1 MTEAIDELRRSRS
14 GHAIVELTGSPYYV
28 QVLIENEVG
37 SDRRRFL
44 VEAVSNEF
52 LADEY
57 RITSAQELSL
67 RRLGWS
73 EPNIPCSSASRCS
86 RDHPNWYRFAEVDD
100 TTVVTTLLAGLG
112 VYGASEGT
120 RISVVRRCP

>member
-1 MTEAIDELRRSRS
+1 MAEAIDELRCRRS
-14 GHAIVELTGSPYYV
+14 GHAVVELAGTPYYV

-37 SDRRRFL
+37 SDRNRFL

-52 LADEY
+52 LPDEH
-57 RITSAQELSL
+57 RITSAQQSSL

-73 EPNIPCSSASRCS
+73 EPNSQCSSGQRCS

-100 TTVVTTLLAGLG
+100 VTIIPTLLAALG
-112 VYGASEGT
+112 VYGAHEGT
-120 RISVVRRCP
+120 RIRVVGGCY